1 MNGGHHERVT
11 TSAEP
16 GKPAG
21 ADAVLFE
28 PGPIEVLE
36 RWQKFGATW
45 RVVSRAEG
53 WVTLS
58 LCRCDGGEELQRL
71 TSTNPELLKWLGDRT
86 SSEE

>member
-1 MNGGHHERVT
+1 
-11 TSAEP
+11 
-16 GKPAG
+16 
-21 ADAVLFE
+21 
-28 PGPIEVLE
+28 
-36 RWQKFGATW
+36 
-45 RVVSRAEG
+45 VSRAEG